1 MLVRKA
7 ALGRMNL
14 YWRDDP
20 LILRGKAGPLVA
32 SSSTQP
38 TCALCYRG
46 SDRCRHF
53 VINQLRNRRYLVSGD
68 TLSHSTLDE
77 LLRHYQEVQLEPF
90 GETLA
95 AACPRVG
102 TLPCEGGGWEGGMSS
117 LGVTIT
123 QAHAINGKERHHSP
137 QSKKNLTQRSET
149 WWDASISS
157 RQPQAGS

>member
-1 MLVRKA
+1 MHVGRA
-7 ALGRMNL
+7 TLGQTSL
-14 YWRDDP
+14 HWTDDP
-20 LILRGKAGPLVA
+20 PTHRGKAGPLRA
-32 SSSTQP
+32 SSPTQP
-38 TCALCYRG
+38 TCELCYRG

-102 TLPCEGGGWEGGMSS
+102 TSSSPSEDGWMGCPS
-117 LGVTIT
+117 LG
-123 QAHAINGKERHHSP
+123 
-137 QSKKNLTQRSET
+137 
-149 WWDASISS
+149 
-157 RQPQAGS
+157 